1 MKGTVYTET
10 VVWSAPEAYLAEAPY
25 QLAIIIQD
33 DGTRVT
39 GRIVGDR
46 AAIDDTVELIET
58 RDGVPIFRLAGPGA

>member
-10 VVWSAPEAYLAEAPY
+10 IVWSAPEAYLSEAPY

-39 GRIVGDR
+39 GRIAGDR
-46 AAIDDTVELIET
+46 ASIEDRVELIET
-58 RDGVPIFRLAGPGA
+58 RDGVPIFRLAGHGA